1 MERDVF
7 RLMSKAVKTA
17 NPPHAVIADSKLF
30 RPENSNKP
38 DEISICR
45 PSPFRDGFDH
55 TMPRDRRG
63 PVISSCNRRQIF
75 TESAGTVATI

>member
-45 PSPFRDGFDH
+45 RSPFRIEFDH
-55 TMPRDRRG
+55 IMRDRRG